1 MKSLM
6 MVWVGLMLTVFSVPN
21 SNAAD
26 AEVTWTNS
34 DKYRD
39 IRSGFDNRKRFKER
53 TFKSFEIH
61 FATLAERLPVG
72 LLLKIDVTD
81 VDLAG
86 DVHFD
91 SNRQIRVVRDIYFPR
106 LKFSY
111 ELFNVDKSIVTSG
124 DINLK
129 DMSFMLNRNLRYRNK
144 TLGYEKRMLDNW
156 FKDTFRNMLASN

>member
-6 MVWVGLMLTVFSVPN
+6 MVWVGIMIAVFSVPK

-26 AEVTWTNS
+26 TEVTWTNA

-53 TFKSFEIH
+53 TFKSFEKH
-61 FATLAERLPVG
+61 FATLAEKLPEG

-86 DVHFD
+86 DVRFD
-91 SNRQIRVVRDIYFPR
+91 TNRQIRVVKDIYFPR

-111 ELFNVDKSIVTSG
+111 ELFNVDKSVVTSG

-129 DMSFMLNRNLRYRNK
+129 DMSFMLGNNIRYRNK
-144 TLGYEKRMLDNW
+144 SLGYEKRMLDNW
-156 FKDTFRNMLASN
+156 FNDTFRNMVASN

>member
-1 MKSLM
+1 MKYLTMLLVSF
-6 MVWVGLMLTVFSVPN
+6 MLTTLFVAK

-26 AEVTWTNS
+26 AEVTWSNP

-53 TFKSFEIH
+53 TFKSFEKH
-61 FATLAERLPVG
+61 FVTLAEKLPDG

-86 DVHFD
+86 DVHFG
-91 SNRQIRVVRDIYFPR
+91 SNSQIRVVKDIYFPR

-129 DMSFMLNRNLRYRNK
+129 DMSFMMNNNFRYRNK

-156 FKDTFRNMLASN
+156 FSKTFHNVLASN

>member
-1 MKSLM
+1 MRNLAMVLLVGMLM
-6 MVWVGLMLTVFSVPN
+6 ILFITK

-53 TFKSFEIH
+53 TFTSFEQH
-61 FATLAERLPVG
+61 FSVLAEKLPQG

-81 VDLAG
+81 IDLAG
-86 DVHFD
+86 DVRFD
-91 SNRQIRVVRDIYFPR
+91 SNRQIRVVKDIYFPR

-111 ELFNVDKSIVTSG
+111 ELLNVDKSLVTSG

-129 DMSFMLNRNLRYRNK
+129 DMSFMLNNNLRYRNK
-144 TLGYEKRMLDNW
+144 ALGYEKRMLDNW
-156 FKDTFRNMLASN
+156 FKNTFRHMVATN